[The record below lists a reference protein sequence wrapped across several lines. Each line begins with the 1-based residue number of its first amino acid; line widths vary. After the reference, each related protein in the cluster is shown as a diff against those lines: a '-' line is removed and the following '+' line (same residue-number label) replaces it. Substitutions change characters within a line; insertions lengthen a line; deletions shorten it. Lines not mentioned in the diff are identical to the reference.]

1 MSIVDKL
8 NNSILGLHELTA
20 LDVQEAVRAIKYP
33 YINDKVNPYTE
44 YESVLLDGGY
54 SSSIVLQDLVLNL
67 YNYNVMPRLRLDCVA
82 SLDWYHIMI
91 FHMIV
96 DHYSRYREG
105 CENFIKIAAAIRE
118 QRGGDGKN
126 RVQNLT
132 CPYALHRTQR

>member
-33 YINDKVNPYTE
+33 YIKDEVNPYTE

-54 SSSIVLQDLVLNL
+54 SASIVLQDLILNL
-67 YNYNVMPRLRLDCVA
+67 YNCNVMPKLRLDVVA
-82 SLDWYHIMI
+82 SFDWRHIMI

-96 DHYSRYREG
+96 DHFAKYREG
-105 CENFIKIAAAIRE
+105 CKEFMKIATAIRE
-118 QRGGDGKN
+118 QRGI
-126 RVQNLT
+126 
-132 CPYALHRTQR
+132 